1 MYVGLVRALFG
12 DVSVGVVHIGLLG
25 VCLIGVL

>member
-12 DVSVGVVHIGLLG
+12 EVWVGVVNIELLG